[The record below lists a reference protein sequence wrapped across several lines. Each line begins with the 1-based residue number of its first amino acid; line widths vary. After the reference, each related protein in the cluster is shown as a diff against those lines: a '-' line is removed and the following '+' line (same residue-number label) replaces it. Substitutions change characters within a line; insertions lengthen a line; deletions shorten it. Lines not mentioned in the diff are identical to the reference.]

1 MSDGGVSIPFLT
13 NRRRGNYLGA
23 AVCASLMGYA
33 LFVQHG
39 LGLVPCPLCI
49 LQRIA
54 VIVTGLIFL
63 GAAVHNP
70 GSTGV
75 RVYALLVLA
84 ATGLGAVVAG
94 RHIWLQALPPDEV
107 PACGPGLD
115 YMLEFFPLT
124 EALQMVFEGS
134 GECAK
139 IDWMFLGLS
148 MPAWVFMALLGL
160 ATYAVLV
167 NWLLPRESGK
177 REAGSGK

>member
-49 LQRIA
+49 FQRIA
-54 VIVTGLIFL
+54 VIATGAVFLVTAL
-63 GAAVHNP
+63 HNP
-70 GSTGV
+70 GNVGARIYSFF
-75 RVYALLVLA
+75 LVVM
-84 ATGLGAVVAG
+84 TSLGAVVAG
-94 RHIWLQALPPDEV
+94 RHVWLQALPPDEV

>member
-23 AVCASLMGYA
+23 VVCASLMAFA

-39 LGLVPCPLCI
+39 LGLVPCPLCVF
-49 LQRIA
+49 QRIA
-54 VIVTGLIFL
+54 VIATGAVFLIAGLHNPGNVGARIYAVFLIVVTGL
-63 GAAVHNP
+63 GAAV
-70 GSTGV
+70 
-75 RVYALLVLA
+75 
-84 ATGLGAVVAG
+84 AG
-94 RHIWLQALPPDEV
+94 RHVWIQSLPPDEV

-124 EALQMVFEGS
+124 DTLKMVFEGS

-148 MPAWVFMALLGL
+148 MPAWVFIALTGL

-167 NWLLPRESGK
+167 SWLLPQKSET
-177 REAGSGK
+177 